1 MYHSLQKLWSLA
13 PGTEVYCAHE
23 YTEANAD
30 FAITVEPDNEALL
43 NRVERVRSLR
53 NKSMPTV
60 PTTLG
65 LEKSTNPFLRA
76 QEESIQRHLGMLGRE
91 PENVFARI
99 RQMKDSF

>member
-1 MYHSLQKLWSLA
+1 MKL
-13 PGTEVYCAHE
+13 PDETVIYCAHE

-30 FAITVEPDNEALL
+30 FAITIEPDNDALQK
-43 NRVERVRSLR
+43 RIEKVRGLR
-53 NKSMPTV
+53 SELRPTV

-76 QEESIQRHLGMLGRE
+76 EENSIQRRLGMLGRE
-91 PENVFARI
+91 PESVFAKI